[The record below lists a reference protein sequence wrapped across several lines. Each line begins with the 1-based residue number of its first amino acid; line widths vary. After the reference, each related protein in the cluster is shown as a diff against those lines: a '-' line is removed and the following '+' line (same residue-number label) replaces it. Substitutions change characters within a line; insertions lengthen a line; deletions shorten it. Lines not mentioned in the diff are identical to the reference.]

1 MPGGDA
7 AGFPIV
13 NVPPIFTG
21 VRAGGETL
29 VLNGDAGFELPI
41 AKVTVPPLLPVNV
54 ALGPFVIEIKEPGAA
69 STSMML

>member
-41 AKVTVPPLLPVNV
+41 AKVTDLRYCPL
-54 ALGPFVIEIKEPGAA
+54 
-69 STSMML
+69 MLHLVH